1 MTLNAYNTFTEEE
14 KKIQRLFGK
23 WLTTKILN
31 RYGTLISFSDF
42 DQELKITILH
52 SSAGMREHKCSCSFM
67 YERVRSC
74 SSVFALYVFVFFHP
88 CSSEVLSQNH
98 IDFYNRIYRRYRF
111 SQLFTVT

>member
-31 RYGTLISFSDF
+31 RYGTLINFSDF
-42 DQELKITILH
+42 DQKLKITILH
-52 SSAGMREHKCSCSFM
+52 SSAGMREHECSCSFM

-74 SSVFALYVFVFFHP
+74 SSVFGVNTVRSLRVRVLSSLLLR
-88 CSSEVLSQNH
+88 SSESEPHRL
-98 IDFYNRIYRRYRF
+98 
-111 SQLFTVT
+111 L

>member
-1 MTLNAYNTFTEEE
+1 MALNAYNTFTEEE

-52 SSAGMREHKCSCSFM
+52 SSAGMIPPECSCSFIP
-67 YERVRSC
+67 
-74 SSVFALYVFVFFHP
+74 APQKL
-88 CSSEVLSQNH
+88 
-98 IDFYNRIYRRYRF
+98 
-111 SQLFTVT
+111 